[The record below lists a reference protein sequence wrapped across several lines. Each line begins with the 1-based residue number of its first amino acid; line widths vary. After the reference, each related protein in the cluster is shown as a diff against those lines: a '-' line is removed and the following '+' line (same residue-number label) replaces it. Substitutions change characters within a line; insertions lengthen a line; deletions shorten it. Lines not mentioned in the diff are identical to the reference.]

1 MPRKVKSPRRKN
13 VKKNKKQKRSRVSRR
28 RKQKGG
34 VSPRTY
40 MRRLEEATDIPRDED
55 IEGQLEELGF
65 TPRRSD
71 SRPLSEEM
79 KALGLGLDSRPPSL
93 SLEDELALLEVEA
106 GTSPASAS
114 SPIRLVS
121 SSRPSSTG
129 STSSYGFIL
138 VPREVRV
145 VNQEEPQRSGLFS
158 GFRRSKR
165 SAERKQRK

>member
-79 KALGLGLDSRPPSL
+79 KTLGLVSRPPSL
-93 SLEDELALLEVEA
+93 SLEDELALLEAEA
-106 GTSPASAS
+106 GTSPLASAS
-114 SPIRLVS
+114 SPRRLVS

-129 STSSYGFIL
+129 STSSDDFVL
-138 VPREVRV
+138 VPREVPV
-145 VNQEEPQRSGLFS
+145 QQEAKRIGLFS
-158 GFRRSKR
+158 GLFKR